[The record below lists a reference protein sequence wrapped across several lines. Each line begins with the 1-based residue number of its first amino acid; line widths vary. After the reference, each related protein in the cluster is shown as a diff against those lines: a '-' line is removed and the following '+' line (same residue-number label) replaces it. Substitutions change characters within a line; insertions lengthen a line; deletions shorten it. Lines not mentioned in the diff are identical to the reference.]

1 MEGFKKLPFDWR
13 KAALLLPNGQF
24 KVWMA
29 HYWRS
34 DKDDHVSMTNPQL
47 ERECD
52 MGHCAIEEA
61 KKELRAKGWLVVD
74 QESYRDQMGKFVA
87 PRLIASFP
95 QTSNSV
101 QDEPSLDSSTDPENK
116 VTAPTLK
123 TSKRTDPE
131 KPVTGKSGPIVD
143 TPIPVDTTG
152 SDPSGLRVKTNKEEA
167 VEEGSAS
174 STVAGLALQEDADH
188 ESSEDIDQVIRK
200 REVEY
205 YLMPIAKSYGLNGTG
220 RPAAE
225 KLLAVLEGIPFA
237 ASNLAACIEYHRSIP
252 DTFMADRISTWSGL
266 LTMLEKG
273 GMIQQFRTAV
283 KKAQKRDPSC
293 QNTWGTAQFGADV
306 AAVLYPEKKQR
317 KKARAKEL

>member
-1 MEGFKKLPFDWR
+1 MATGFKMLPFDWR

-74 QESYRDQMGKFVA
+74 QESYRDQTGKFVA

-174 STVAGLALQEDADH
+174 SAVAGLALQEEQGNTVD
-188 ESSEDIDQVIRK
+188 DIEQAIRD
-200 REVEY
+200 REIDF
-205 YLMPIAKSYGLNGTG
+205 YLIPIAKSYHLNGAG
-220 RPAAE
+220 RDQAA
-225 KLLAVLEGIPFA
+225 KLLPLLKLHGFA
-237 ASNLAACIEYHRSIP
+237 AANLAACIEYHRSIP
-252 DTFMADRISTWSGL
+252 DTFIADRISTWSGL
-266 LTMLEKG
+266 LTMAEKG
-273 GMIQQFRTAV
+273 GMFEQFRAAQ
-283 KKAQKRDPSC
+283 KKAQQKGGLRSEHFGTP
-293 QNTWGTAQFGADV
+293 QWGIDV
-306 AAVLYPEKKQR
+306 AAILYPDPDKK
-317 KKARAKEL
+317 KKRGHA